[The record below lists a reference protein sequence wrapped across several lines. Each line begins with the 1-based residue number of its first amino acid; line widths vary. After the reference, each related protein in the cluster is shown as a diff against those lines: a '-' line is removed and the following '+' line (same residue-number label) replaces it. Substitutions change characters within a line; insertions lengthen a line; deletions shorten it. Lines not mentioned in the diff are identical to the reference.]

1 MKTITFNEDIKISQ
15 SNFKNIWDFMKN
27 FIENNFPDSGVENE
41 YKTALD
47 MDNAWLPKEFIK
59 NFVKSYD

>member
-1 MKTITFNEDIKISQ
+1 
-15 SNFKNIWDFMKN
+15 MKN

-47 MDNAWLPKEFIK
+47 MDNA
-59 NFVKSYD
+59 